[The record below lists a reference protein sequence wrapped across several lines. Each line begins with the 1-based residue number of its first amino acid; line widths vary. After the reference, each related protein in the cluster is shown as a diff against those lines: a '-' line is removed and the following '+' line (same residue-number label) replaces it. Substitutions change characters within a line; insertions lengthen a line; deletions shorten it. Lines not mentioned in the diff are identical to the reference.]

1 MNPESQKVASLMDE
15 LERVTKL
22 DERTIEVSIR
32 GLRAEVTDEPPCREF
47 LYELMAFAFMES
59 SATDVSAWG
68 TYFCP
73 QMVFTYSDGSAR
85 EFPSLSN
92 VNEETIDFWSSRSE
106 QTSNMLMKARYSGL
120 VWDLCFKCTGKKP
133 SHRFALSSLDALL
146 SIIENQLY
154 VHSIDAIQ
162 KLRRAF
168 ALGISLCNK
177 QLVERAK
184 NAALN
189 LEDRISDDNMPGL
202 WGFCFDLIVD
212 NKRVKKTSEEEG
224 QIVAN
229 LEDRYSRLLSEGRLW
244 PCECAAKRLGKY
256 YRAKGMNDEME
267 KVIKAFGELSLS
279 TAKDSPPL
287 AAQQI
292 LRQAYSVYKQ
302 FNMNESLPKVLTELR
317 ELGPDLIDSMLTH
330 EFRAELPME
339 ELLQFAQGIVSGDLT
354 QAFSRIAV
362 HYLPSIRESKQRLD
376 EGIQQYPLVF
386 SFPRNV
392 CDWEGRVVS
401 TVGPAET
408 DYDGLLISQVSQD
421 MNIYSVSLDFVL
433 KRAIEEHSLGP
444 QVIVEYLYASTVFP
458 PSQREL
464 LASGIS
470 KYLEGDYLS
479 ANHILTPRI
488 EVVLRTIVEQ
498 SGGRVLKEARA
509 GGFYLRNVDELLCS
523 EEMLNIFGSDI
534 CLYLRVLLSDPR
546 GWNVRND
553 ICHGLGV
560 DACLSKAVSDR
571 LVHVLLLFAQLRPKT
586 A

>member
-1 MNPESQKVASLMDE
+1 
-15 LERVTKL
+15 
-22 DERTIEVSIR
+22 
-32 GLRAEVTDEPPCREF
+32 
-47 LYELMAFAFMES
+47 
-59 SATDVSAWG
+59 
-68 TYFCP
+68 
-73 QMVFTYSDGSAR
+73 
-85 EFPSLSN
+85 
-92 VNEETIDFWSSRSE
+92 
-106 QTSNMLMKARYSGL
+106 
-120 VWDLCFKCTGKKP
+120 
-133 SHRFALSSLDALL
+133 
-146 SIIENQLY
+146 
-154 VHSIDAIQ
+154 
-162 KLRRAF
+162 
-168 ALGISLCNK
+168 
-177 QLVERAK
+177 
-184 NAALN
+184 
-189 LEDRISDDNMPGL
+189 
-202 WGFCFDLIVD
+202 
-212 NKRVKKTSEEEG
+212 
-224 QIVAN
+224 
-229 LEDRYSRLLSEGRLW
+229 
-244 PCECAAKRLGKY
+244 
-256 YRAKGMNDEME
+256 MNDEME
-267 KVIKAFGELSLS
+267 KVITAFGELSLS

-302 FNMNESLPKVLTELR
+302 FNMNESLSKVLTEIK

-339 ELLQFAQGIVSGDLT
+339 ELLQFARGIVNGDLT

-421 MNIYSVSLDFVL
+421 MSIYSVSLDFVL

-488 EVVLRTIVEQ
+488 EVVLRNIVEQ

-523 EEMLNIFGSDI
+523 EEMLNLFGSDI

-553 ICHGLGV
+553 ICHGLGI

-571 LVHVLLLFAQLRPKT
+571 LVHVLLLFALLRPKT
-586 A
+586 D

>member
-1 MNPESQKVASLMDE
+1 MNPESQEVASLVDE

-47 LYELMAFAFMES
+47 LYELMAFAFMET
-59 SATDVSAWG
+59 SATDVSPWG

-73 QMVFTYSDGSAR
+73 QMVFTNSDGSAR

-92 VNEETIDFWSSRSE
+92 VNEETIDYWSSRSE

-146 SIIENQLY
+146 SVIENQLY

-168 ALGISLCNK
+168 ALGISLCK
-177 QLVERAK
+177 RQLVERAK

-229 LEDRYSRLLSEGRLW
+229 LEDRYSRLLSEDRLW

-267 KVIKAFGELSLS
+267 KVITAFGELSLS

-392 CDWEGRVVS
+392 CDREGRVVS

-421 MNIYSVSLDFVL
+421 MSIYSVSLDFVL

-444 QVIVEYLYASTVFP
+444 RMIVEYLYASTVFP

-464 LASGIS
+464 LASGIT

>member
-1 MNPESQKVASLMDE
+1 MNPESQEVASLMDE

-32 GLRAEVTDEPPCREF
+32 GLRAEVKDEPPCREF
-47 LYELMAFAFMES
+47 LYELMAFVFMET
-59 SATDVSAWG
+59 SATDVSPWG

-73 QMVFTYSDGSAR
+73 QMVFTNSDGSAR

-392 CDWEGRVVS
+392 CDREGRVVS

-444 QVIVEYLYASTVFP
+444 RMIVEYLYASTVFP
-458 PSQREL
+458 LSQREL
-464 LASGIS
+464 LASGIT

-488 EVVLRTIVEQ
+488 R
-498 SGGRVLKEARA
+498 
-509 GGFYLRNVDELLCS
+509 
-523 EEMLNIFGSDI
+523 
-534 CLYLRVLLSDPR
+534 
-546 GWNVRND
+546 
-553 ICHGLGV
+553 
-560 DACLSKAVSDR
+560 
-571 LVHVLLLFAQLRPKT
+571 
-586 A
+586 

>member
-1 MNPESQKVASLMDE
+1 MDE
-15 LERVTKL
+15 LELVTKL
-22 DERTIEVSIR
+22 DERTIEVRIR

-47 LYELMAFAFMES
+47 LYELMAFAFMET

-73 QMVFTYSDGSAR
+73 QMVFTNSDGSAR

-92 VNEETIDFWSSRSE
+92 VDEETIDFWSSRSN
-106 QTSNMLMKARYSGL
+106 QTSNMLMKARYSDL

-133 SHRFALSSLDALL
+133 DHRFALSSLDALL
-146 SIIENQLY
+146 SVIENQLY

-168 ALGISLCNK
+168 ALGISLCNQ

-224 QIVAN
+224 KIVAN
-229 LEDRYSRLLSEGRLW
+229 LEDRYSRLLSEGGLW

-256 YRAKGMNDEME
+256 YRVKGMNDEME
-267 KVIKAFGELSLS
+267 KVITAFGELSLS

-302 FNMNESLPKVLTELR
+302 FNMNESLSKVLTELK

-339 ELLQFAQGIVSGDLT
+339 ELLQFAQGIVSGNLT

-376 EGIQQYPLVF
+376 EGIQHYPLVF
-386 SFPRNV
+386 SFPLNV
-392 CDWEGRVVS
+392 CDREGRVVS

-421 MNIYSVSLDFVL
+421 MSIYSVSLDFVL

-464 LASGIS
+464 LESGIA

-488 EVVLRTIVEQ
+488 EVVLRKIVEQ

-571 LVHVLLLFAQLRPKT
+571 LVHVLLLFAQLRLKT
-586 A
+586 V